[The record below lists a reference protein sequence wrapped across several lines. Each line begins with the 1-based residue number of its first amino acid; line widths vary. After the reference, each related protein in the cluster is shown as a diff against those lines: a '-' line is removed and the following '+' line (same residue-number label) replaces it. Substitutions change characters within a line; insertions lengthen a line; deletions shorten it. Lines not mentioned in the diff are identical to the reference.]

1 MRRRQ
6 VVAILAVAVIIRF
19 SPAVMAD
26 DAVDLVRKAEK
37 SLQRNDCGTAIEPLV
52 QAASARP
59 DWYVPPARLAVAYH
73 MAGMDGAA
81 LQQYIR
87 VQQIVFETFR
97 PSPGLSE
104 PVRSLVSEAEGY
116 MTMLVNQTR
125 SEQGLRMLYPHPM
138 MTTVARGHA
147 AEMRDRNYF
156 SHISPNKSNA
166 TIVERFENEF
176 SFRAR
181 VLAEN
186 LSRRWTRGNGY
197 TLKLAKVRQS
207 HEDLLN
213 SPGHYANI
221 ILPELTHIGIGIEV
235 NENGDY
241 WIVQVFAD
249 MTGHREY

>member
-1 MRRRQ
+1 MKRWH
-6 VVAILAVAVIIRF
+6 VATILVLAGIIQFSAAVA
-19 SPAVMAD
+19 AD
-26 DAVDLVRKAEK
+26 EAAELVRKAEK
-37 SLQRNDCGTAIEPLV
+37 SLERNDCSAAIEPLV
-52 QAASARP
+52 QAASARS
-59 DWYVPPARLAVAYH
+59 DWYIPPARLAVAYH

-97 PSPGLSE
+97 PNPGLSE
-104 PVRSLVSEAEGY
+104 PVRNLVSEAEGY
-116 MTMLVNQTR
+116 MIMLVNQTR
-125 SEQGLRMLYPHPM
+125 HEQGLRMLYPHPM
-138 MTTVARGHA
+138 MSAVARQHG

-156 SHISPNKSNA
+156 SHISPNKTNA
-166 TIVERFENEF
+166 TIVERFKNEF

-197 TLKLAKVRQS
+197 TLKLSKVRQS
-207 HEDLLN
+207 HEELLN

-221 ILPELTHIGIGIEV
+221 IMPELTHIGIGIEV
-235 NENGDY
+235 NDNGDY

>member
-1 MRRRQ
+1 MRRWH
-6 VVAILAVAVIIRF
+6 VATILALAGIIRF
-19 SPAVMAD
+19 SPAVIAD
-26 DAVDLVRKAEK
+26 DAAELVRKAEK
-37 SLQRNDCGTAIEPLV
+37 SLQRNDCPAAIEPLV
-52 QAASARP
+52 QAVSARP
-59 DWYVPPARLAVAYH
+59 DWYIPPARLALAYH

-81 LQQYIR
+81 LQQYVR

-97 PSPGLSE
+97 PNPGLSE

-125 SEQGLRMLYPHPM
+125 AEQGLRMLYPHPM
-138 MTTVARGHA
+138 MSAVAREHA

-156 SHISPNKSNA
+156 SHVSPNKANA
-166 TIVERFENEF
+166 TLVERFENEF

-181 VLAEN
+181 VMAEN

-197 TLKLAKVRQS
+197 TLKLSKVRQS

-221 ILPELTHIGIGIEV
+221 VLPELTHIGIGIEV
-235 NENGDY
+235 NDNGDY

>member
-26 DAVDLVRKAEK
+26 DAVDLVRRAEK
-37 SLQRNDCGTAIEPLV
+37 SLQRNDCGAAIEPLV

-59 DWYVPPARLAVAYH
+59 DWYIPPARLAVAYH

-87 VQQIVFETFR
+87 VQQIVFETFS

-221 ILPELTHIGIGIEV
+221 VLPELTHIGIGIEV
-235 NENGDY
+235 NDNGDY